1 MRKAILL
8 VALAAV
14 SLAGTA
20 RASDEADAA
29 APIKQFID
37 GFNKGDEKAALAAC
51 ASPVVVIDEFAPYLW
66 QGANACAD
74 WARDFDADA
83 KKNGITDGFVT
94 LAKPR
99 HVFVSGDKAYVVVP
113 TTYDYKRNGKKVSQK
128 GATMAVTLQK
138 GATGWKI
145 TGWAWATGTAK

>member
-1 MRKAILL
+1 M
-8 VALAAV
+8 
-14 SLAGTA
+14 
-20 RASDEADAA
+20 

-51 ASPVVVIDEFAPYLW
+51 ASPAVVIDELPPYLW

-83 KKNGITDGFVT
+83 KKNGITDGFVK
-94 LAKPR
+94 LSKPR
-99 HVFVSGDKAYVVVP
+99 HVFVTGDRAYVVVP
-113 TTYDYKRNGKKVSQK
+113 TAYDYKRNGKKVSQT

-138 GATGWKI
+138 GATGWRI
-145 TGWAWATGTAK
+145 TGWAWATGTTK

>member
-1 MRKAILL
+1 MRKALSL
-8 VALAAV
+8 AALAIV
-14 SLAGTA
+14 TLAGPA
-20 RASDEADAA
+20 RASEEADAF
-29 APIKQFID
+29 APVKQFID

-51 ASPVVVIDEFAPYLW
+51 ASPAVVIDEFAPFLW

-74 WARDFDADA
+74 WAKDFDADA
-83 KKNGITDGFVT
+83 QKNGITDGFVK

-99 HVFVSGDKAYVVVP
+99 HVYVSGDKAYVVVP
-113 TTYDYKRNGKKVSQK
+113 TTYDYKRKGKKVSQT

-138 GATGWKI
+138 GAAGWKI